1 MDRVFVSSIQSG
13 YEDVR
18 EAVRAAVESLGKLP
32 IMAEV
37 TGASP
42 DPSKRTLLDRVAEA
56 DVFLLVVGPRYGQRG
71 ASGFSPTE
79 DEFNEARRLTKPI
92 LVLIQD
98 GERDAEQQEFI
109 ERVRG
114 TWDEGYFAPTFH
126 DASDVGLLVV
136 RSLSQMAANATAQA
150 VTLPMARQR
159 AVELA
164 GGRGN
169 RDGGSGSKARVVFA
183 PMVRA
188 ELLDAVALETPGLVD
203 QVATAARASGLVT
216 HAMGLTTDVRADGIR
231 VTAKDPR
238 AWGEANLFVGAD
250 GAVVAEGDVAGTGSF
265 SSMQVVGDRLAEVL
279 ERSCQF
285 AEGVWRVIDAQQEVR
300 QVCVTVAIPDASN
313 KVFATAPVG
322 NTVSM
327 SMSLGPVVIAP
338 QPPLQVRREDV
349 GSPATVRRLV
359 ASIKRVFQDANAV
372 HPR

>member
-1 MDRVFVSSIQSG
+1 M
-13 YEDVR
+13 
-18 EAVRAAVESLGKLP
+18 RAAVESLGKLP